1 MVNISVNIYSLP
13 FPFPLPFVALV
24 GLAVLAMTGGLTGAT
39 TTGAIVI
46 GGIVIG
52 GIVTRIGAW
61 VLLTGTPA
69 VLLVFPFVTLVVP
82 LPFVLPPQTQ
92 VSWAADDV

>member
-1 MVNISVNIYSLP
+1 M
-13 FPFPLPFVALV
+13 
-24 GLAVLAMTGGLTGAT
+24 LAMTGGLTGAT

-92 VSWAADDV
+92 VSWAVDDV